1 MKVSVII
8 PVYNVEKYLEEC
20 LNSVINQTL
29 RDIEIICV
37 DDCSTDKSFNILK
50 EYEKKDSR
58 VRLFKNERN
67 TGGPSVGRNLGIDSA
82 LGKYIYFID
91 ADDYISNDYIENLYI
106 TAEKYNSDIISNLNI
121 YEVINDCI
129 KPFQPEVYNNIEK
142 WKKEYPNNYL
152 EGESILSIKNEY
164 EGKKEFLSLV
174 VWNKLY
180 RLDFIKNNNLYFMPS
195 PIEKDD
201 GSEDIHFYYKL
212 VLNEPKTSYNH
223 KGIYYYRQIDSS
235 IMKSLK
241 TIEPVYLRLKDCIN
255 YTNSNHKEKL
265 CYLIPSLFKSIYYRF
280 SILTDKIDSYKYIHN
295 FANEINIDKNLL
307 SKNNYLEYSFIKLND
322 SYDKYLVSKDL
333 YISLINNYENEIRKV
348 DNWIK
353 FIGIYNTFDSI
364 IFVFFFI
371 RVKIKLNYNSIN
383 KIAWFIPFRK
393 CRDIFRSKFKIDQ
406 TRPDQTRPDQTR
418 PDLIFNIYYSFL

>member
-1 MKVSVII
+1 MIKVSVII

-29 RDIEIICV
+29 KDIEIICV

-50 EYEKKDSR
+50 EYKKKDSR
-58 VRLFKNERN
+58 IRLFQNEKN
-67 TGGPSVGRNLGIDSA
+67 TGGPSIGRNLGIDFA

-91 ADDYISNDYIENLYI
+91 SDDYISDDYIENLYM
-106 TAEKYNSDIISNLNI
+106 TAEKYNSDIVSNLNI

-152 EGESILSIKNEY
+152 EGESILSIENEY
-164 EGKKEFLSLV
+164 EGKKEFLSAACC
-174 VWNKLY
+174 NKIIKKEFL
-180 RLDFIKNNNLYFMPS
+180 IKNNIKFLDINSGEDVCFMYEMLINS
-195 PIEKDD
+195 
-201 GSEDIHFYYKL
+201 
-212 VLNEPKTSYNH
+212 PKTSYNH
-223 KGIYYYRQIDSS
+223 NSKYYYRMLNGSLDNKSRCDNKAVINMINSMKYIISKYSYRNDIMDYMVKYAFFSS
-235 IMKSLK
+235 
-241 TIEPVYLRLKDCIN
+241 
-255 YTNSNHKEKL
+255 
-265 CYLIPSLFKSIYYRF
+265 YYRF

-295 FANEINIDKNLL
+295 FANEINIDKSLL

-418 PDLIFNIYYSFL
+418 PNI